1 MSGNARHSFMLQKRP
16 KEDPGNI
23 EFSKWKVGEGKGEGN
38 HLFKTH
44 GAWIFPFV
52 IKEERGG
59 F

>member
-1 MSGNARHSFMLQKRP
+1 MLQKRP
-16 KEDPGNI
+16 KEDPGNV